1 MIDLALAIASV
12 AILVVLLYIY
22 VSNFR
27 ALRAPL
33 SLGLIVFAG
42 LFLVENLAAIYF
54 YVTMSEGGLGAS
66 VAMPML
72 DSYQVVLTEPTPGCV
87 TFDPTLE
94 NA

>member
-33 SLGLIVFAG
+33 SFGLIVFAG

-54 YVTMSEGGLGAS
+54 WVTMSEAGFGAG
-66 VAMPML
+66 VAIPML
-72 DSYQVVLTEPTPGCV
+72 ALSAVELSA
-87 TFDPTLE
+87 FATLFYVSWR
-94 NA
+94 

>member
-1 MIDLALAIASV
+1 MIDLVLAIASV

-22 VSNFR
+22 GSNFR

-33 SLGLIVFAG
+33 SLGLTVFAS

-54 YVTMSEGGLGAS
+54 YVTMSEGGFGAS

-72 DSYQVVLTEPTPGCV
+72 ALNAFELLA
-87 TFDPTLE
+87 FATLFYVSWR
-94 NA
+94 